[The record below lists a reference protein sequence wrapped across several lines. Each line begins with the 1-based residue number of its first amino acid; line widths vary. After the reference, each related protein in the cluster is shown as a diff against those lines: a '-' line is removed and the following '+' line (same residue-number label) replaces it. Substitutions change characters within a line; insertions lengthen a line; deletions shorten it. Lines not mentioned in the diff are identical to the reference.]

1 MDGSIVLALTFF
13 VLYLWLGTQGMAV
26 ILVGGL
32 LGATAAVMLLNESWG
47 AIGGLIGLILGA
59 LLFWRFSRPSTVV
72 KKSDS

>member
-13 VLYLWLGTQGMAV
+13 MLYLWLGKRGLAV

-47 AIGGLIGLILGA
+47 AVGGLVGLILGG
-59 LLFWRFSRPSTVV
+59 LVFWWFSRPSTVV
-72 KKSDS
+72 KKSGS